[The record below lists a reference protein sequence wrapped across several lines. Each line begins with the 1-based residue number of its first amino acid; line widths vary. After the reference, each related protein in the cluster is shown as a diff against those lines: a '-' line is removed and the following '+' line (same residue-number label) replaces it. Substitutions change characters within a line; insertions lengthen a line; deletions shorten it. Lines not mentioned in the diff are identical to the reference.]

1 MNSVS
6 NLLKIYSLWSDRP
19 FYYALFAIRS
29 IDFNAVPV
37 RSVEFLS
44 SNNYKYNAF
53 NAKNVLDVLFDLINS
68 TKCTQVVIDHVM
80 EIVYN
85 LVSYA
90 DFKAEQVDEANQD
103 LLVGFN
109 LVNTKPL
116 PFDLDAI
123 KNQYNNND
131 SEGK

>member
-1 MNSVS
+1 M
-6 NLLKIYSLWSDRP
+6 
-19 FYYALFAIRS
+19 
-29 IDFNAVPV
+29 
-37 RSVEFLS
+37 
-44 SNNYKYNAF
+44 
-53 NAKNVLDVLFDLINS
+53 LDVLFDLINS
-68 TKCTQVVIDHVM
+68 AKCTQVVIDHVM